1 LLLVV
6 PGSFDFEK
14 GQFLIMRMSLHKIIA
29 LTFAVF
35 CVASA
40 SYAQTVEKY
49 KELPNFHRVSEKL
62 YRGAQPKAGGFRQLS
77 QLGIKTIVSLRA
89 DDDRSRI
96 EEQEARAAGLSYFNV
111 PFKRLGRPTD
121 EQVDR
126 VRALVNAPEN
136 QPVFVHCQ
144 YGADRTGTII
154 ALYRIEHDG
163 WTIDQARAEASRY
176 GMKWWQRGMRDYI
189 SDYYRRRSANKDR
202 ISRLPNSYSTHF
214 VA

>member
-1 LLLVV
+1 V
-6 PGSFDFEK
+6 SKTFN
-14 GQFLIMRMSLHKIIA
+14 RIIA
-29 LTFAVF
+29 LAFALL
-35 CVASA
+35 CAASA
-40 SYAQTVEKY
+40 GYAQSEQKY

-96 EEQEARAAGLSYFNV
+96 QEQEARAAGLSYFNV

-126 VRALVNAPEN
+126 VRALINAPEN

-144 YGADRTGTII
+144 HGADRTGIII

-163 WTIDQARAEASRY
+163 WTIDQARAEARRY

-189 SDYYRRRSANKDR
+189 SDYYRRRSANKNR
-202 ISRLPNSYSTHF
+202 ISSLPDGFSMHF

>member
-1 LLLVV
+1 VR
-6 PGSFDFEK
+6 K
-14 GQFLIMRMSLHKIIA
+14 TLHRIIA
-29 LTFAVF
+29 LTIALF
-35 CVASA
+35 CIASA
-40 SYAQTVEKY
+40 SYAQSEQKY

-62 YRGAQPKAGGFRQLS
+62 YRGAQPNAGGFQQLS

-89 DDDRSRI
+89 DDDRSSTQ
-96 EEQEARAAGLSYFNV
+96 EQEARAAGLSYFNV

-126 VRALVNAPEN
+126 VRRLINAPEN

-144 YGADRTGTII
+144 HGADRTGTII

-189 SDYYRRRSANKDR
+189 SDYYRRRSADKNR
-202 ISRLPNSYSTHF
+202 ISRLQNGFSMHF
-214 VA
+214 VD

>member
-1 LLLVV
+1 VR
-6 PGSFDFEK
+6 K
-14 GQFLIMRMSLHKIIA
+14 TLHRIIA
-29 LTFAVF
+29 FAFALF

-40 SYAQTVEKY
+40 SHAQSEQKY

-89 DDDRSRI
+89 DDDRSRTQ
-96 EEQEARAAGLSYFNV
+96 EQEARAAGLSYFNV

-121 EQVDR
+121 EQIDR

-144 YGADRTGTII
+144 HGADRTGTII

-163 WTIDQARAEASRY
+163 WTIDQARAEARRY
-176 GMKWWQRGMRDYI
+176 GMKWWQRGMRDYV
-189 SDYYRRRSANKDR
+189 SDYYRRRSANKNR
-202 ISRLPNSYSTHF
+202 ISRLQNGFSMHSVT
-214 VA
+214 